1 MKEILRAVFHKPIL
15 QQTGGSKD
23 GWKLPKGKVY
33 NRNYTWLA
41 LRSEILHLTVD
52 LNCILFLLFLL
63 KCLIS
68 WLSPVTM
75 FKWKQIKILVRL
87 QSHQFQTRTN
97 HQIQSDHTVDFFQ
110 FLFFFNRQEPKKIL
124 FFIC

>member
-23 GWKLPKGKVY
+23 GWKLPKGKVC

-41 LRSEILHLTVD
+41 LRSEILHLMVD

-75 FKWKQIKILVRL
+75 FKWKQIKILVRF
-87 QSHQFQTRTN
+87 QSH
-97 HQIQSDHTVDFFQ
+97 
-110 FLFFFNRQEPKKIL
+110 
-124 FFIC
+124 